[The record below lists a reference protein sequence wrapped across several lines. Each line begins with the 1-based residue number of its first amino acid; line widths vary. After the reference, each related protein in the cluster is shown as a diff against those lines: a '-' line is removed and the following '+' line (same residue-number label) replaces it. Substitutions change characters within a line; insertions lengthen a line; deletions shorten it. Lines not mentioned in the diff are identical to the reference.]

1 MEEKAI
7 LQQRVKF
14 VCLAVLFCALVA
26 SESLIISGFGIT
38 EELEF
43 LVNLL
48 GVLTVLQIL
57 IAIFLVTISKEGYY
71 YVMILFAVETVIVA
85 VKMAL
90 AKEMVLAPMLAMIL
104 LGICVQYVIH
114 RLIINLTTKEE
125 QVEEMSHKDVLTDL
139 PNRRS
144 VKEHMDELIA
154 SHCEHYAVAIID
166 IDNFKNVNDTAGHE
180 SGDEAL
186 GQIAERWKDI
196 LGTNDFLARLGG
208 DEFAVVISEYESLE
222 NLDRM
227 LGNILSALSEKFVLK
242 DRDYYLTAS
251 MGVAFYPG
259 DSIDASQSLKYADMA
274 MYVAKKQGRNQQVY
288 FNSIMNDAIEKN
300 VKLETI
306 IRGALEA
313 NAFTLLYQP
322 QFRTT
327 DKKLRGF
334 ETLIR
339 MWDINGMPVSP
350 AEFIPIAEQSSL
362 IKDVDR
368 WVLSHAMFDFMLL
381 VEKNPDLVLSINISA
396 LHLLDENFLNDLDE
410 VLEMTKFPTAC
421 LELELT
427 ETVMVESVDHAK
439 EVLQQIK
446 ARGIQ
451 IALDDFGTGYSS
463 LKYLKDLP
471 IDLLKID
478 KTFVDSIKDKKDESF
493 IAAIISLS
501 QIMNFAVISEGVEE
515 EYQRQVLADLG
526 CDYIQGFLWG
536 RPLMLEDARKL
547 IFGIPVRPEE
557 PKEIS
562 PPKRR

>member
-1 MEEKAI
+1 MEEKTI
-7 LQQRVKF
+7 LQQRLKF

-85 VKMAL
+85 VKMAF
-90 AKEMVLAPMLAMIL
+90 AKEMHLAPMLAMIL

-114 RLIINLTTKEE
+114 RLIISLTTKEE
-125 QVEEMSHKDVLTDL
+125 QVEEMSHKDILTDL

-154 SHCEHYAVAIID
+154 AHSEHYAVAIID

-196 LGTNDFLARLGG
+196 LGPNDFLARLGG

-222 NLDRM
+222 SLDRM
-227 LGNILSALSEKFVLK
+227 LGNILSALGEKFVLK

-446 ARGIQ
+446 DRGIQ

>member
-1 MEEKAI
+1 MEDKAI
-7 LQQRVKF
+7 MQQRVKF
-14 VCLAVLFCALVA
+14 VCLAVLFCTLVA

-71 YVMILFAVETVIVA
+71 YVMILFSIETVIVA
-85 VKMAL
+85 VKMAF
-90 AKEMVLAPMLAMIL
+90 AREMLLAPMLAMIL

-114 RLIINLTTKEE
+114 RLIISLTTKEE

-180 SGDEAL
+180 SGDEVL
-186 GQIAERWKDI
+186 GQIAERWKEI
-196 LGTNDFLARLGG
+196 LGTEDYLARLGG
-208 DEFAVVISEYESLE
+208 DEFAVVIYDYESLE
-222 NLDRM
+222 SLDRM
-227 LGNILSALSEKFVLK
+227 LGNILSALSEKFIIK

-259 DSIDASQSLKYADMA
+259 DSVDASQSLKYADMA

-339 MWDINGMPVSP
+339 MWDINGVPVSP

-368 WVLSHAMFDFMLL
+368 WVLSHAMFDFMVL

-427 ETVMVESVDHAK
+427 ETVMVDSVDHAK
-439 EVLQQIK
+439 DVLQQIK
-446 ARGIQ
+446 ERGIQ

-515 EYQRQVLADLG
+515 EYQRQLLADLG

-536 RPLMLEDARKL
+536 RPLILDDARKL
-547 IFGIPVRPEE
+547 IFGMPVHPEE

-562 PPKRR
+562 PPKKR

>member
-1 MEEKAI
+1 MEEKTI

-57 IAIFLVTISKEGYY
+57 TAIFLVTISKEGYY
-71 YVMILFAVETVIVA
+71 YVMILFALETVIVA
-85 VKMAL
+85 VKMAF
-90 AKEMVLAPMLAMIL
+90 AKEMLLAPMLAMIL

-154 SHCEHYAVAIID
+154 AHCEHYAVAIID

-196 LGTNDFLARLGG
+196 LGPNDFLARLGG

-222 NLDRM
+222 SLDRM

-446 ARGIQ
+446 DRGIQ

>member
-7 LQQRVKF
+7 LRQRVKF

-57 IAIFLVTISKEGYY
+57 TAIFLVTISKEGYY
-71 YVMILFAVETVIVA
+71 YVMILFAIETVIVA

-90 AKEMVLAPMLAMIL
+90 AKEMLLAPMLAMIL

-144 VKEHMDELIA
+144 VREHMDELIA

-180 SGDEAL
+180 CGDEAL

-196 LGTNDFLARLGG
+196 LGESDYLARLGG
-208 DEFAVVISEYESLE
+208 DEFAVIISEYESLE
-222 NLDRM
+222 SLDRM
-227 LGNILSALSEKFVLK
+227 LGNILSALSKKFVLK

-259 DSIDASQSLKYADMA
+259 DSIDASQSLKFADMA

>member
-1 MEEKAI
+1 MEEKTI

-71 YVMILFAVETVIVA
+71 YVMILFALETVIVA
-85 VKMAL
+85 VKMAF
-90 AKEMVLAPMLAMIL
+90 AKEMLLAPMLAMIL

-154 SHCEHYAVAIID
+154 AHCEHYAVAIID

-196 LGTNDFLARLGG
+196 LGPNDFLARLGG

-222 NLDRM
+222 SLDRM

-446 ARGIQ
+446 DRGIQ

>member
-7 LQQRVKF
+7 LRQKVKF

-57 IAIFLVTISKEGYY
+57 TAIFLVTISKEGYY
-71 YVMILFAVETVIVA
+71 YVMILFAIETVIVA
-85 VKMAL
+85 VRMAL
-90 AKEMVLAPMLAMIL
+90 AKEMLLAPMLAMIL

-180 SGDEAL
+180 CGDEAL
-186 GQIAERWKDI
+186 GLIAERWKDI
-196 LGTNDFLARLGG
+196 LGESDYLARLGG
-208 DEFAVVISEYESLE
+208 DEFAVIISEYESLE
-222 NLDRM
+222 SLDRM

-259 DSIDASQSLKYADMA
+259 DSIDASQSLKFADMA

-368 WVLSHAMFDFMLL
+368 WVLSHAMFDFMRL

-439 EVLQQIK
+439 DVLQKIK
-446 ARGIQ
+446 ERGIQ

-515 EYQRQVLADLG
+515 EYQRQVLEDLG

-547 IFGIPVRPEE
+547 IFGFPVRPEE

>member
-85 VKMAL
+85 VKMAF

-222 NLDRM
+222 SLDRM

>member
-7 LQQRVKF
+7 LQKKVKF

-57 IAIFLVTISKEGYY
+57 TAIFLVTISKEGYY
-71 YVMILFAVETVIVA
+71 YVMILFAIETVIVA

-90 AKEMVLAPMLAMIL
+90 AKEMLLAPMLAMIL

-180 SGDEAL
+180 CGDEAL

-196 LGTNDFLARLGG
+196 LGESDYLARLGG
-208 DEFAVVISEYESLE
+208 DEFAVIISEYESLE
-222 NLDRM
+222 RLDRM

-259 DSIDASQSLKYADMA
+259 DSIDASQSLKFADMA

-439 EVLQQIK
+439 DVLQKIK
-446 ARGIQ
+446 ERGIQ

-515 EYQRQVLADLG
+515 EYQRQVLEDLG

-547 IFGIPVRPEE
+547 IFGFPVRPEE

>member
-14 VCLAVLFCALVA
+14 ICLAVLFCALVA

-57 IAIFLVTISKEGYY
+57 TAIFLVTISKEGYY
-71 YVMILFAVETVIVA
+71 YVMILFAIETVIVA
-85 VKMAL
+85 VKMAV
-90 AKEMVLAPMLAMIL
+90 AKEMLLAPMLAMIL

-186 GQIAERWKDI
+186 GQIAERWKEI
-196 LGTNDFLARLGG
+196 LGINDFLARLGG
-208 DEFAVVISEYESLE
+208 DEFAVVISDYESLE
-222 NLDRM
+222 SLDRM

-259 DSIDASQSLKYADMA
+259 DSVDASQSLKYADMA

-439 EVLQQIK
+439 EVLQKIK
-446 ARGIQ
+446 ERGIQ

-515 EYQRQVLADLG
+515 EYQRQVLEDLG

-557 PKEIS
+557 PKEIT

>member
-7 LQQRVKF
+7 LQQKVKF

-57 IAIFLVTISKEGYY
+57 TAIFLVTISKEGYY
-71 YVMILFAVETVIVA
+71 YVMILFAIETVIVA

-90 AKEMVLAPMLAMIL
+90 AKEMLLAPMLAMIL

-180 SGDEAL
+180 CGDEAL

-196 LGTNDFLARLGG
+196 LGESDYLARLGG
-208 DEFAVVISEYESLE
+208 DEFAVIISEYESLE
-222 NLDRM
+222 RLDRM

-259 DSIDASQSLKYADMA
+259 DSIDASQSLKFADMA

-439 EVLQQIK
+439 DVLQKIK
-446 ARGIQ
+446 ERGIQ

-515 EYQRQVLADLG
+515 EYQRQVLEDLG

-547 IFGIPVRPEE
+547 IFGFPVRPEE

>member
-7 LQQRVKF
+7 VQQRVKF
-14 VCLAVLFCALVA
+14 ICLAVLFCTLVA

-71 YVMILFAVETVIVA
+71 YVMILFALETVIVA
-85 VKMAL
+85 VKMAF
-90 AKEMVLAPMLAMIL
+90 AKEMLLAPMLAMIL

-114 RLIINLTTKEE
+114 RLIISLTSKEE

-180 SGDEAL
+180 SGDEVL
-186 GQIAERWKDI
+186 GQIAERWKDL
-196 LGTNDFLARLGG
+196 LGENDFLARLGG
-208 DEFAVVISEYESLE
+208 DEFAVVIYEYESLE
-222 NLDRM
+222 SLDRM

-259 DSIDASQSLKYADMA
+259 DSVDASQSLKYADMA

-368 WVLSHAMFDFMLL
+368 WVLSHAMFDFMVL

-446 ARGIQ
+446 ERGIQ

-478 KTFVDSIKDKKDESF
+478 KTFVDSINDKKDESF

-515 EYQRQVLADLG
+515 EYQRQLLADLG

>member
-71 YVMILFAVETVIVA
+71 YVMILFALETVIVA
-85 VKMAL
+85 VKMAF
-90 AKEMVLAPMLAMIL
+90 AKEMLLAPMLAMIL

-222 NLDRM
+222 SLDRM

-339 MWDINGMPVSP
+339 MWDVNGMPVSP

>member
-7 LQQRVKF
+7 VQQRVKF
-14 VCLAVLFCALVA
+14 ICLAVLFCTLVA

-71 YVMILFAVETVIVA
+71 YVMILFALETVIVA
-85 VKMAL
+85 VKMAF
-90 AKEMVLAPMLAMIL
+90 AKEMLLAPMLAMIL

-114 RLIINLTTKEE
+114 RLIISLTSKEE

-180 SGDEAL
+180 SGDEVL
-186 GQIAERWKDI
+186 GQIAERWKDL
-196 LGTNDFLARLGG
+196 LGENDFLARLGG
-208 DEFAVVISEYESLE
+208 DEFAVVIYEYESLE
-222 NLDRM
+222 SLDRM

-259 DSIDASQSLKYADMA
+259 DSVDASQSLKYADMA

-368 WVLSHAMFDFMLL
+368 WVLSHAMFDFMVL

-446 ARGIQ
+446 ERGIQ

-478 KTFVDSIKDKKDESF
+478 KTFVDSINDKKDESF

-515 EYQRQVLADLG
+515 EYQRQLLADLG
-526 CDYIQGFLWG
+526 CDYIQGFLWS